1 MNNYNDF
8 IKLLKEGLIRN
19 HDMRRYDST
28 LSINLD
34 SIGLKHKIVV
44 KNKFVY
50 EVYINDTN
58 KEKIDILLDYS
69 KNIYGYFPSYFYI
82 TLNNNLSNSFIYD
95 DELFEKE
102 ISKKNIKEIKIRFEA
117 KYDDGLY
124 KNDNIIP
131 DFLYH
136 LTPDDNVQK
145 IKEIGLKPT
154 SKNRQTYH
162 PERIYLFTDI
172 NNHQNILKSLK
183 INDLKNNIQRT
194 YSLLELNMKNN
205 DDIIL
210 HTDPNYIIGFF
221 TYDNI
226 SPFEITILKKNL

>member
-8 IKLLKEGLIRN
+8 IKLLKEGLIRT

-124 KNDNIIP
+124 KNDNEVP
-131 DFLYH
+131 DFAYH
-136 LTPDDNVQK
+136 LSPESYKKEIVKYGLIPKAKNRLNTHSDRIYFLYDDNYSDLLKRLKANDTKNMIKNDYVLYK
-145 IKEIGLKPT
+145 ISFKDL
-154 SKNRQTYH
+154 
-162 PERIYLFTDI
+162 
-172 NNHQNILKSLK
+172 NIV
-183 INDLKNNIQRT
+183 I
-194 YSLLELNMKNN
+194 
-205 DDIIL
+205 
-210 HTDPNYIIGFF
+210 HTDPYFSDGFYI
-221 TYDNI
+221 YDNI
-226 SPFEITILKKNL
+226 KPDRIEIII